1 MKPPEHIFG
10 TLKPFGHWVQECG
23 WAASYGWRM
32 RKRRMV
38 TTINIAGKH
47 YISADEVERFLA
59 RAREGAFA
67 QEPRMPSSRPR
78 KGATTT
84 SQAKAGTSPQGE
96 HGDRPR
102 HEVAEINKIAEASL
116 HVPLA

>member
-1 MKPPEHIFG
+1 MMKPPDHIFG
-10 TLKPFGHWVQECG
+10 TLKPFGQWLRECG

-59 RAREGAFA
+59 RPGT
-67 QEPRMPSSRPR
+67 PRLALYQRPTAPKSAA
-78 KGATTT
+78 KGWM
-84 SQAKAGTSPQGE
+84 
-96 HGDRPR
+96 H
-102 HEVAEINKIAEASL
+102 
-116 HVPLA
+116 